1 MKKYLLLLISIV
13 PFFSSAQ
20 TPVYHPFSTTYQSW
34 NYQYYDDFH
43 MPTGL
48 FTPYSLYGDT
58 TISTVNYKKVFR
70 YSSYQGALRENSK
83 IIYFVPD
90 TSSTEYVLY
99 DFNLALGDT
108 IFNPLGGSVTNPDT
122 VIVTYVDT
130 VLTSTGY
137 VRQLHLDSY
146 AKWIEGVGSSSYLLS
161 PTYFLPLS
169 GNDLIECMVGDS
181 GYIYP
186 GASSYCIISVSN
198 VPAFSKNISIYP
210 NPFHDNSTIKI
221 SGFEYLNSDL
231 KIFNVYGKLL
241 KQYSILN
248 SQTTINRDN
257 LSNGIYFYQLT
268 NKSGRTECGKFT
280 VD

>member
-1 MKKYLLLLISIV
+1 
-13 PFFSSAQ
+13 
-20 TPVYHPFSTTYQSW
+20 
-34 NYQYYDDFH
+34 
-43 MPTGL
+43 
-48 FTPYSLYGDT
+48 
-58 TISTVNYKKVFR
+58 
-70 YSSYQGALRENSK
+70 
-83 IIYFVPD
+83 
-90 TSSTEYVLY
+90 
-99 DFNLALGDT
+99 
-108 IFNPLGGSVTNPDT
+108 
-122 VIVTYVDT
+122 
-130 VLTSTGY
+130 
-137 VRQLHLDSY
+137 
-146 AKWIEGVGSSSYLLS
+146 
-161 PTYFLPLS
+161 
-169 GNDLIECMVGDS
+169 
-181 GYIYP
+181 
-186 GASSYCIISVSN
+186 